1 MDKRLERILPR
12 VQKPARYVGGEFNAI
27 MKDKSKVDTRVAFC
41 FPDTYEIG
49 MSNLGMRILYGVMN
63 NIEGVWCERCFA
75 PWGDMEQEMRN
86 ANIPLYALESFDPI
100 KDFDII
106 AFSIG
111 YEMAFPAMVDMLDL
125 AGVPLHASERTA
137 LTPLVVA
144 GGTAMYNCEPI
155 ADFIDL
161 ALIGEGEEMDVELIE
176 LHRQARREGWSKHE
190 FLVCAAQIPGVY
202 VPSLYDVVY
211 NDDGTVKSITANEG
225 APKVVLKRIMRD
237 MDKAYYPTKTIVPST
252 EIVQDRVSLELFRG
266 CIRGCRFCQA
276 GYVYRPVRNRSEELL
291 RGYAVEAVED
301 SGYQDMTLSSL
312 STSDYPHLVELCD
325 DLEDFC
331 AQRHVTLALPS
342 LRADNFSMALMERLQ
357 KGRKTG
363 LTFAPEAGTQRLRDA
378 INKNLTEEDLL
389 ESCRRAFAGGY
400 SAVKLYF
407 MLGLPTETDE
417 DVLGIADIAA
427 HVMHAW
433 RESALNKTRGV
444 RITVSTSWFVPKPH
458 TAFQWEP
465 QIPIEEYERRVKL
478 LGAHA
483 HQLDRHA
490 RGGPPHIEQTQ
501 RRRARLLPLHKEEA
515 ERRQARALI
524 VSGRG
529 HQPRRLGAALGI
541 ALGVRRAE
549 RAARRAEVLPALGRV
564 ADAVGHTAGRRR
576 RRHAELFGERRA
588 VDGKVKGTAQLRV
601 GEGVGQMVVEHTD
614 RLRQRSGLPRLIL
627 RQLLDGRVGQLRGV
641 VQLAGKKLIVVRLR
655 VRLEAEANAVRHD
668 ELALV
673 VFAVSLR
680 LKLRGLYPCAHGI
693 GAVRHDVGGRRPTR
707 IPLHQITAQR
717 GRRRRRADAGDEV
730 GAGPAERHEE
740 GALSLGLHAE
750 QRHVAALAHLVIARD
765 HAQKRGVG

>member
-12 VQKPARYVGGEFNAI
+12 VQKPARYVGGEFNAV

-63 NIEGVWCERCFA
+63 NIDGVWCERCFA
-75 PWGDMEQEMRN
+75 PWGDMEQEMRR

-100 KDFDII
+100 RDFDII
-106 AFSIG
+106 AFSVG

-161 ALIGEGEEMDVELIE
+161 AFIGEGEEMDVELIE
-176 LHRQARREGWSKHE
+176 LHRQARREGWSKHD
-190 FLVCAAQIPGVY
+190 FLVRAAQIRGVY
-202 VPSLYDVVY
+202 VPSLYDVDY
-211 NDDGTVKSITANEG
+211 NDDGTVKSITPKDG
-225 APKVVLKRIMRD
+225 APKTVLKRIVQD

-291 RGYAVEAVED
+291 HGYAIEAVED

-478 LGAHA
+478 L
-483 HQLDRHA
+483 R
-490 RGGPPHIEQTQ
+490 
-501 RRRARLLPLHKEEA
+501 EA
-515 ERRQARALI
+515 MNTKSVTYNWHPSPTSFMEAVI
-524 VSGRG
+524 SCGD
-529 HQPRRLGAALGI
+529 RRLGKVI
-541 ALGVRRAE
+541 E
-549 RAARRAEVLPALGRV
+549 
-564 ADAVGHTAGRRR
+564 TAWRKGETLSAWEDYFDLNRWMEAFEECGLDPHFYANRRR
-576 RRHAELFGERRA
+576 SEDEILPWSMISCGVAPGYLKREHALSY
-588 VDGKVKGTAQLRV
+588 
-601 GEGVGQMVVEHTD
+601 EGVTTPDCRTHCNACG
-614 RLRQRSGLPRLIL
+614 
-627 RQLLDGRVGQLRGV
+627 
-641 VQLAGKKLIVVRLR
+641 
-655 VRLEAEANAVRHD
+655 ANC
-668 ELALV
+668 L
-673 VFAVSLR
+673 
-680 LKLRGLYPCAHGI
+680 
-693 GAVRHDVGGRRPTR
+693 VGGKC
-707 IPLHQITAQR
+707 
-717 GRRRRRADAGDEV
+717 DV
-730 GAGPAERHEE
+730 
-740 GALSLGLHAE
+740 
-750 QRHVAALAHLVIARD
+750 
-765 HAQKRGVG
+765 

>member
-63 NIEGVWCERCFA
+63 NMEGVWCERCFA

-161 ALIGEGEEMDVELIE
+161 ALIGEGEEMDVELIK

-312 STSDYPHLVELCD
+312 STSDYPQLVELCD
-325 DLEDFC
+325 DLEGFC

-478 LGAHA
+478 L
-483 HQLDRHA
+483 R
-490 RGGPPHIEQTQ
+490 
-501 RRRARLLPLHKEEA
+501 EA
-515 ERRQARALI
+515 MNTKSVTYNWHPSPTSFMEAVI
-524 VSGRG
+524 SCSD
-529 HQPRRLGAALGI
+529 RRLGKVI
-541 ALGVRRAE
+541 E
-549 RAARRAEVLPALGRV
+549 
-564 ADAVGHTAGRRR
+564 TAWRKGETLSAWEDYFDLNRWMEAFEECGLDPHFYANRRR
-576 RRHAELFGERRA
+576 SEDEILPWSMISCGVAPGYLKREHALSY
-588 VDGKVKGTAQLRV
+588 
-601 GEGVGQMVVEHTD
+601 EGVTTPDCRTHCNACG
-614 RLRQRSGLPRLIL
+614 
-627 RQLLDGRVGQLRGV
+627 
-641 VQLAGKKLIVVRLR
+641 
-655 VRLEAEANAVRHD
+655 ANC
-668 ELALV
+668 L
-673 VFAVSLR
+673 
-680 LKLRGLYPCAHGI
+680 
-693 GAVRHDVGGRRPTR
+693 VGGKC
-707 IPLHQITAQR
+707 
-717 GRRRRRADAGDEV
+717 DV
-730 GAGPAERHEE
+730 
-740 GALSLGLHAE
+740 
-750 QRHVAALAHLVIARD
+750 
-765 HAQKRGVG
+765 

>member
-465 QIPIEEYERRVKL
+465 QIPIEENERRVKL
-478 LGAHA
+478 L
-483 HQLDRHA
+483 R
-490 RGGPPHIEQTQ
+490 
-501 RRRARLLPLHKEEA
+501 EA
-515 ERRQARALI
+515 MNTKSVTYNWHPSPTSFMEAVI
-524 VSGRG
+524 SCGD
-529 HQPRRLGAALGI
+529 RRLGKVI
-541 ALGVRRAE
+541 E
-549 RAARRAEVLPALGRV
+549 
-564 ADAVGHTAGRRR
+564 TAWRKGETLSAWEDYFDLNRWMEAFEECGLDPHFYANRRR
-576 RRHAELFGERRA
+576 SEDEILPWSMISCGVAPGYLKREHALSY
-588 VDGKVKGTAQLRV
+588 
-601 GEGVGQMVVEHTD
+601 EGVTTPDCRTHCNACG
-614 RLRQRSGLPRLIL
+614 
-627 RQLLDGRVGQLRGV
+627 
-641 VQLAGKKLIVVRLR
+641 
-655 VRLEAEANAVRHD
+655 ANC
-668 ELALV
+668 L
-673 VFAVSLR
+673 
-680 LKLRGLYPCAHGI
+680 
-693 GAVRHDVGGRRPTR
+693 VGGKC
-707 IPLHQITAQR
+707 
-717 GRRRRRADAGDEV
+717 DV
-730 GAGPAERHEE
+730 
-740 GALSLGLHAE
+740 
-750 QRHVAALAHLVIARD
+750 
-765 HAQKRGVG
+765 

>member
-190 FLVCAAQIPGVY
+190 FLVRAAQIPGIY

-478 LGAHA
+478 L
-483 HQLDRHA
+483 R
-490 RGGPPHIEQTQ
+490 
-501 RRRARLLPLHKEEA
+501 EA
-515 ERRQARALI
+515 MNTKSVTYNWHPSPTSFMEAVI
-524 VSGRG
+524 SCGD
-529 HQPRRLGAALGI
+529 RRLGKVIETAWRKGETLSAWEDYFDLDRWMAAFEKCGLDPHFY
-541 ALGVRRAE
+541 AN
-549 RAARRAEVLPALGRV
+549 
-564 ADAVGHTAGRRR
+564 RRR
-576 RRHAELFGERRA
+576 SEDEILPWSMISCGVAPGYLKREHALSY
-588 VDGKVKGTAQLRV
+588 
-601 GEGVGQMVVEHTD
+601 EGVTTPDCRTHCNACG
-614 RLRQRSGLPRLIL
+614 
-627 RQLLDGRVGQLRGV
+627 
-641 VQLAGKKLIVVRLR
+641 
-655 VRLEAEANAVRHD
+655 ANC
-668 ELALV
+668 L
-673 VFAVSLR
+673 
-680 LKLRGLYPCAHGI
+680 
-693 GAVRHDVGGRRPTR
+693 VGGKC
-707 IPLHQITAQR
+707 
-717 GRRRRRADAGDEV
+717 DV
-730 GAGPAERHEE
+730 
-740 GALSLGLHAE
+740 
-750 QRHVAALAHLVIARD
+750 
-765 HAQKRGVG
+765 

>member
-202 VPSLYDVVY
+202 VPSLYDVAY

-237 MDKAYYPTKTIVPST
+237 MDKAYYPTKTIVPSA

-478 LGAHA
+478 L
-483 HQLDRHA
+483 R
-490 RGGPPHIEQTQ
+490 
-501 RRRARLLPLHKEEA
+501 EA
-515 ERRQARALI
+515 MNTKSVTYNWHPSPTSFMEAVI
-524 VSGRG
+524 SCGD
-529 HQPRRLGAALGI
+529 RRLGKVI
-541 ALGVRRAE
+541 E
-549 RAARRAEVLPALGRV
+549 
-564 ADAVGHTAGRRR
+564 TAWRKGETLSAWEDYFDLNRWMEAFEECGLDPHFYANRRR
-576 RRHAELFGERRA
+576 SEDEILPWSMISCGVAPGYLKREHALSY
-588 VDGKVKGTAQLRV
+588 
-601 GEGVGQMVVEHTD
+601 EGVTTPDCRTHCNACG
-614 RLRQRSGLPRLIL
+614 
-627 RQLLDGRVGQLRGV
+627 
-641 VQLAGKKLIVVRLR
+641 
-655 VRLEAEANAVRHD
+655 ANC
-668 ELALV
+668 L
-673 VFAVSLR
+673 
-680 LKLRGLYPCAHGI
+680 
-693 GAVRHDVGGRRPTR
+693 VGGKC
-707 IPLHQITAQR
+707 
-717 GRRRRRADAGDEV
+717 DV
-730 GAGPAERHEE
+730 
-740 GALSLGLHAE
+740 
-750 QRHVAALAHLVIARD
+750 
-765 HAQKRGVG
+765 

>member
-202 VPSLYDVVY
+202 VPSLYDVAY
-211 NDDGTVKSITANEG
+211 NDDGTVESITANEG

-478 LGAHA
+478 L
-483 HQLDRHA
+483 R
-490 RGGPPHIEQTQ
+490 
-501 RRRARLLPLHKEEA
+501 EA
-515 ERRQARALI
+515 MNTKSVTYNWHPSPTSFMEAVI
-524 VSGRG
+524 SCGD
-529 HQPRRLGAALGI
+529 RRLGKVI
-541 ALGVRRAE
+541 E
-549 RAARRAEVLPALGRV
+549 
-564 ADAVGHTAGRRR
+564 TAWRKGETLSAWEDYFDLNRWMEAFEECGLDPHFYANRRR
-576 RRHAELFGERRA
+576 SEDEILPWSMISCGVAPGYLKREHALSY
-588 VDGKVKGTAQLRV
+588 
-601 GEGVGQMVVEHTD
+601 EGVTTPDCRTHCNACG
-614 RLRQRSGLPRLIL
+614 
-627 RQLLDGRVGQLRGV
+627 
-641 VQLAGKKLIVVRLR
+641 
-655 VRLEAEANAVRHD
+655 ANC
-668 ELALV
+668 L
-673 VFAVSLR
+673 
-680 LKLRGLYPCAHGI
+680 
-693 GAVRHDVGGRRPTR
+693 VGGKC
-707 IPLHQITAQR
+707 
-717 GRRRRRADAGDEV
+717 DV
-730 GAGPAERHEE
+730 
-740 GALSLGLHAE
+740 
-750 QRHVAALAHLVIARD
+750 
-765 HAQKRGVG
+765 

>member
-478 LGAHA
+478 L
-483 HQLDRHA
+483 R
-490 RGGPPHIEQTQ
+490 
-501 RRRARLLPLHKEEA
+501 EA
-515 ERRQARALI
+515 MNTKSVTYNWHPSPTSFMEAVI
-524 VSGRG
+524 SCGD
-529 HQPRRLGAALGI
+529 RRLGKVI
-541 ALGVRRAE
+541 E
-549 RAARRAEVLPALGRV
+549 
-564 ADAVGHTAGRRR
+564 TAWRKGETLSAWEDYFDLNRWMEAFEECGLDPHFYANRRR
-576 RRHAELFGERRA
+576 SEDEILPWSMISCGVAPGHLKREHALSY
-588 VDGKVKGTAQLRV
+588 
-601 GEGVGQMVVEHTD
+601 EGVTTPDCRTHCNACG
-614 RLRQRSGLPRLIL
+614 
-627 RQLLDGRVGQLRGV
+627 
-641 VQLAGKKLIVVRLR
+641 
-655 VRLEAEANAVRHD
+655 ANC
-668 ELALV
+668 L
-673 VFAVSLR
+673 
-680 LKLRGLYPCAHGI
+680 
-693 GAVRHDVGGRRPTR
+693 VGGKC
-707 IPLHQITAQR
+707 
-717 GRRRRRADAGDEV
+717 DV
-730 GAGPAERHEE
+730 
-740 GALSLGLHAE
+740 
-750 QRHVAALAHLVIARD
+750 
-765 HAQKRGVG
+765 

>member
-86 ANIPLYALESFDPI
+86 ANIPLYALESFDSI

-190 FLVCAAQIPGVY
+190 FLVYAAQIPGVY

-478 LGAHA
+478 L
-483 HQLDRHA
+483 R
-490 RGGPPHIEQTQ
+490 
-501 RRRARLLPLHKEEA
+501 EA
-515 ERRQARALI
+515 MNTKSVTYNWHPSPTSFMEAVI
-524 VSGRG
+524 SCGD
-529 HQPRRLGAALGI
+529 RRLGKVI
-541 ALGVRRAE
+541 E
-549 RAARRAEVLPALGRV
+549 
-564 ADAVGHTAGRRR
+564 TAWRKGETLSAWEDYFDLNRWMEAFEECGLDPHFYANRRR
-576 RRHAELFGERRA
+576 SEDEILPWSMISCGVVPGYLKREHALSY
-588 VDGKVKGTAQLRV
+588 
-601 GEGVGQMVVEHTD
+601 EGVTTPDCRTHCNACG
-614 RLRQRSGLPRLIL
+614 
-627 RQLLDGRVGQLRGV
+627 
-641 VQLAGKKLIVVRLR
+641 
-655 VRLEAEANAVRHD
+655 ANC
-668 ELALV
+668 L
-673 VFAVSLR
+673 
-680 LKLRGLYPCAHGI
+680 
-693 GAVRHDVGGRRPTR
+693 VGGKC
-707 IPLHQITAQR
+707 
-717 GRRRRRADAGDEV
+717 DV
-730 GAGPAERHEE
+730 
-740 GALSLGLHAE
+740 
-750 QRHVAALAHLVIARD
+750 
-765 HAQKRGVG
+765 

>member
-100 KDFDII
+100 KHFDII

-202 VPSLYDVVY
+202 VPSLYDVAY

-478 LGAHA
+478 L
-483 HQLDRHA
+483 R
-490 RGGPPHIEQTQ
+490 
-501 RRRARLLPLHKEEA
+501 EA
-515 ERRQARALI
+515 MNTKSVTYNWHPSPTSFMEAVI
-524 VSGRG
+524 SCGD
-529 HQPRRLGAALGI
+529 RRLGKVI
-541 ALGVRRAE
+541 E
-549 RAARRAEVLPALGRV
+549 
-564 ADAVGHTAGRRR
+564 TAWRKGETLSAWEDYFDLNRWMEAFEECGLDPHFYANRRR
-576 RRHAELFGERRA
+576 SEDEILPWSMISCGVAPGYLKREHALSY
-588 VDGKVKGTAQLRV
+588 
-601 GEGVGQMVVEHTD
+601 EGVTTPDCRTHCNACG
-614 RLRQRSGLPRLIL
+614 
-627 RQLLDGRVGQLRGV
+627 
-641 VQLAGKKLIVVRLR
+641 
-655 VRLEAEANAVRHD
+655 ANC
-668 ELALV
+668 L
-673 VFAVSLR
+673 
-680 LKLRGLYPCAHGI
+680 
-693 GAVRHDVGGRRPTR
+693 VGGKC
-707 IPLHQITAQR
+707 
-717 GRRRRRADAGDEV
+717 DV
-730 GAGPAERHEE
+730 
-740 GALSLGLHAE
+740 
-750 QRHVAALAHLVIARD
+750 
-765 HAQKRGVG
+765 

>member
-465 QIPIEEYERRVKL
+465 QIPMEEYERRVKL
-478 LGAHA
+478 L
-483 HQLDRHA
+483 R
-490 RGGPPHIEQTQ
+490 
-501 RRRARLLPLHKEEA
+501 EA
-515 ERRQARALI
+515 MNTKSVTYNWHPSPTSFMEAVI
-524 VSGRG
+524 SCGD
-529 HQPRRLGAALGI
+529 RRLGKVIETAWRKGETLSAWEDYFDLNRWMEAFEECALDPHFY
-541 ALGVRRAE
+541 AN
-549 RAARRAEVLPALGRV
+549 
-564 ADAVGHTAGRRR
+564 RRR
-576 RRHAELFGERRA
+576 SEDEILPWSMISCGVAPGYLKREHALSY
-588 VDGKVKGTAQLRV
+588 
-601 GEGVGQMVVEHTD
+601 EGVTTPDCRTHCNACG
-614 RLRQRSGLPRLIL
+614 
-627 RQLLDGRVGQLRGV
+627 
-641 VQLAGKKLIVVRLR
+641 
-655 VRLEAEANAVRHD
+655 ANC
-668 ELALV
+668 L
-673 VFAVSLR
+673 
-680 LKLRGLYPCAHGI
+680 
-693 GAVRHDVGGRRPTR
+693 VGGKC
-707 IPLHQITAQR
+707 
-717 GRRRRRADAGDEV
+717 DV
-730 GAGPAERHEE
+730 
-740 GALSLGLHAE
+740 
-750 QRHVAALAHLVIARD
+750 
-765 HAQKRGVG
+765 

>member
-389 ESCRRAFAGGY
+389 ASCCRAFAGGY

-478 LGAHA
+478 L
-483 HQLDRHA
+483 R
-490 RGGPPHIEQTQ
+490 
-501 RRRARLLPLHKEEA
+501 EA
-515 ERRQARALI
+515 MNTKSVTYNWHPSPTSFMEAVI
-524 VSGRG
+524 SCGD
-529 HQPRRLGAALGI
+529 RRLGKVI
-541 ALGVRRAE
+541 E
-549 RAARRAEVLPALGRV
+549 
-564 ADAVGHTAGRRR
+564 TAWRKGETLSAWEDYFDLNRWMEAFEECGLDPHFYANRRR
-576 RRHAELFGERRA
+576 SEDEILPWSMISTGVSPAYFKREHALTF
-588 VDGKVKGTAQLRV
+588 
-601 GEGVGQMVVEHTD
+601 EGMTTPDCRTHCNACG
-614 RLRQRSGLPRLIL
+614 
-627 RQLLDGRVGQLRGV
+627 
-641 VQLAGKKLIVVRLR
+641 
-655 VRLEAEANAVRHD
+655 ANC
-668 ELALV
+668 L
-673 VFAVSLR
+673 
-680 LKLRGLYPCAHGI
+680 
-693 GAVRHDVGGRRPTR
+693 VGGKC
-707 IPLHQITAQR
+707 
-717 GRRRRRADAGDEV
+717 DV
-730 GAGPAERHEE
+730 
-740 GALSLGLHAE
+740 
-750 QRHVAALAHLVIARD
+750 
-765 HAQKRGVG
+765 

>member
-63 NIEGVWCERCFA
+63 NMEGVWCERCFA

-433 RESALNKTRGV
+433 RESAVNKTRGV

-478 LGAHA
+478 L
-483 HQLDRHA
+483 R
-490 RGGPPHIEQTQ
+490 
-501 RRRARLLPLHKEEA
+501 EA
-515 ERRQARALI
+515 MNTKSVTYNWHPSPTSFMEAVI
-524 VSGRG
+524 SCGD
-529 HQPRRLGAALGI
+529 RRLGKVI
-541 ALGVRRAE
+541 E
-549 RAARRAEVLPALGRV
+549 
-564 ADAVGHTAGRRR
+564 TAWRKGETLSAWEDYFDLNRWMEAFEECGLDPHFYANRRR
-576 RRHAELFGERRA
+576 SEDEILPWSMISCGVAPGYLKREHALSY
-588 VDGKVKGTAQLRV
+588 
-601 GEGVGQMVVEHTD
+601 EGVTTPDCRTHCNACG
-614 RLRQRSGLPRLIL
+614 
-627 RQLLDGRVGQLRGV
+627 
-641 VQLAGKKLIVVRLR
+641 
-655 VRLEAEANAVRHD
+655 ANC
-668 ELALV
+668 L
-673 VFAVSLR
+673 
-680 LKLRGLYPCAHGI
+680 
-693 GAVRHDVGGRRPTR
+693 VGGKC
-707 IPLHQITAQR
+707 
-717 GRRRRRADAGDEV
+717 DV
-730 GAGPAERHEE
+730 
-740 GALSLGLHAE
+740 
-750 QRHVAALAHLVIARD
+750 
-765 HAQKRGVG
+765 

>member
-161 ALIGEGEEMDVELIE
+161 ALVGEGEEMDVELIE
-176 LHRQARREGWSKHE
+176 LHRQARREGWSKHK

-202 VPSLYDVVY
+202 VPSLYDVAY

-225 APKVVLKRIMRD
+225 APKVVLKRIVRD

-478 LGAHA
+478 L
-483 HQLDRHA
+483 R
-490 RGGPPHIEQTQ
+490 
-501 RRRARLLPLHKEEA
+501 EA
-515 ERRQARALI
+515 MNTKSVTYNWHPSPTSFMEAVI
-524 VSGRG
+524 SCGD
-529 HQPRRLGAALGI
+529 RRLGKVI
-541 ALGVRRAE
+541 E
-549 RAARRAEVLPALGRV
+549 
-564 ADAVGHTAGRRR
+564 TAWRKGETLSAWEDYFDLNRWMEAFEECGLDPHFYANRRR
-576 RRHAELFGERRA
+576 SEDEILPWSMISCGVAPGYLKREHALSY
-588 VDGKVKGTAQLRV
+588 
-601 GEGVGQMVVEHTD
+601 EGVTTPDCRTHCNACG
-614 RLRQRSGLPRLIL
+614 
-627 RQLLDGRVGQLRGV
+627 
-641 VQLAGKKLIVVRLR
+641 
-655 VRLEAEANAVRHD
+655 ANC
-668 ELALV
+668 L
-673 VFAVSLR
+673 
-680 LKLRGLYPCAHGI
+680 
-693 GAVRHDVGGRRPTR
+693 VGGKC
-707 IPLHQITAQR
+707 
-717 GRRRRRADAGDEV
+717 DV
-730 GAGPAERHEE
+730 
-740 GALSLGLHAE
+740 
-750 QRHVAALAHLVIARD
+750 
-765 HAQKRGVG
+765 

>member
-27 MKDKSKVDTRVAFC
+27 MKDKSEVDTRVAFC

-161 ALIGEGEEMDVELIE
+161 ALVGEGEEMDVELIE

-202 VPSLYDVVY
+202 VPSLYDVAY

-363 LTFAPEAGTQRLRDA
+363 LTFVPEAGTQRLRDA

-478 LGAHA
+478 L
-483 HQLDRHA
+483 R
-490 RGGPPHIEQTQ
+490 
-501 RRRARLLPLHKEEA
+501 EA
-515 ERRQARALI
+515 MNTKSVTYNWHPSPTSFMEAVI
-524 VSGRG
+524 SCGD
-529 HQPRRLGAALGI
+529 RRLGKVI
-541 ALGVRRAE
+541 E
-549 RAARRAEVLPALGRV
+549 
-564 ADAVGHTAGRRR
+564 TAWRKGETLSAWEDYFDLNRWMEAFEECGLDPHFYANRRR
-576 RRHAELFGERRA
+576 SEDEILPWSMISCGVAPGYLKREHALSY
-588 VDGKVKGTAQLRV
+588 
-601 GEGVGQMVVEHTD
+601 EGVTTPDCRTHCNACG
-614 RLRQRSGLPRLIL
+614 
-627 RQLLDGRVGQLRGV
+627 
-641 VQLAGKKLIVVRLR
+641 
-655 VRLEAEANAVRHD
+655 ANC
-668 ELALV
+668 L
-673 VFAVSLR
+673 
-680 LKLRGLYPCAHGI
+680 
-693 GAVRHDVGGRRPTR
+693 VGGKC
-707 IPLHQITAQR
+707 
-717 GRRRRRADAGDEV
+717 DV
-730 GAGPAERHEE
+730 
-740 GALSLGLHAE
+740 
-750 QRHVAALAHLVIARD
+750 
-765 HAQKRGVG
+765 

>member
-1 MDKRLERILPR
+1 MDQRLERILPR
-12 VQKPARYVGGEFNAI
+12 VQKPARYTGGEYRQI
-27 MKDKSKVDTRVAFC
+27 IKDKAEVDLRLAFC
-41 FPDTYEIG
+41 FPDIYEIG

-202 VPSLYDVVY
+202 VPSLYDVAY

-389 ESCRRAFAGGY
+389 ASCRRAFAGGY

-478 LGAHA
+478 L
-483 HQLDRHA
+483 R
-490 RGGPPHIEQTQ
+490 
-501 RRRARLLPLHKEEA
+501 EA
-515 ERRQARALI
+515 MNTKSVTYNWHPSPTSFMEAVI
-524 VSGRG
+524 SCGD
-529 HQPRRLGAALGI
+529 RRLGKVI
-541 ALGVRRAE
+541 E
-549 RAARRAEVLPALGRV
+549 
-564 ADAVGHTAGRRR
+564 TAWRKGETLSAWEDYFDLNRWMEAFEECGLDPHFYANRRR
-576 RRHAELFGERRA
+576 SEDEILPWSMISCGVAPGYLKREHALSY
-588 VDGKVKGTAQLRV
+588 
-601 GEGVGQMVVEHTD
+601 EGVTTPDCRTHCNACG
-614 RLRQRSGLPRLIL
+614 
-627 RQLLDGRVGQLRGV
+627 
-641 VQLAGKKLIVVRLR
+641 
-655 VRLEAEANAVRHD
+655 ANC
-668 ELALV
+668 L
-673 VFAVSLR
+673 
-680 LKLRGLYPCAHGI
+680 
-693 GAVRHDVGGRRPTR
+693 VGGKC
-707 IPLHQITAQR
+707 
-717 GRRRRRADAGDEV
+717 DV
-730 GAGPAERHEE
+730 
-740 GALSLGLHAE
+740 
-750 QRHVAALAHLVIARD
+750 
-765 HAQKRGVG
+765 

>member
-161 ALIGEGEEMDVELIE
+161 AFIGEGEEMDVELIE
-176 LHRQARREGWSKHE
+176 LHRQARREGWSKHD
-190 FLVCAAQIPGVY
+190 FLVRAAQIRGIY
-202 VPSLYDVVY
+202 VPSLYDVAY
-211 NDDGTVKSITANEG
+211 NDDGTVKSITAKEG
-225 APKVVLKRIMRD
+225 APKTVLKRIVEN
-237 MDKAYYPTKTIVPST
+237 MDEAYYPTKTIVPST

-291 RGYAVEAVED
+291 RDYAIEAVED

-331 AQRHVTLALPS
+331 AQRHLTLALPS

-389 ESCRRAFAGGY
+389 ASCRRAFAGGY

-478 LGAHA
+478 L
-483 HQLDRHA
+483 R
-490 RGGPPHIEQTQ
+490 
-501 RRRARLLPLHKEEA
+501 EA
-515 ERRQARALI
+515 MNTKSVTYNWHPSPTSFMEAVI
-524 VSGRG
+524 SCGD
-529 HQPRRLGAALGI
+529 RRLGKVI
-541 ALGVRRAE
+541 E
-549 RAARRAEVLPALGRV
+549 
-564 ADAVGHTAGRRR
+564 TAWRKGETLSAWEDYFDLNRWMEAFEECGLDPHFYANRRR
-576 RRHAELFGERRA
+576 SEDEILPWSMISCGVAPGYLKREHALSY
-588 VDGKVKGTAQLRV
+588 
-601 GEGVGQMVVEHTD
+601 EGVTTPDCRTHCNACG
-614 RLRQRSGLPRLIL
+614 
-627 RQLLDGRVGQLRGV
+627 
-641 VQLAGKKLIVVRLR
+641 
-655 VRLEAEANAVRHD
+655 ANC
-668 ELALV
+668 L
-673 VFAVSLR
+673 
-680 LKLRGLYPCAHGI
+680 
-693 GAVRHDVGGRRPTR
+693 VGGKC
-707 IPLHQITAQR
+707 
-717 GRRRRRADAGDEV
+717 DV
-730 GAGPAERHEE
+730 
-740 GALSLGLHAE
+740 
-750 QRHVAALAHLVIARD
+750 
-765 HAQKRGVG
+765 